1 MEIEHKYL
9 VSGPYKHLATEVHHI
24 IQGYLSDSPE
34 RTVRIRLRDDRAFI
48 TIKGK
53 SSASGLSRY
62 EWEKEI
68 PADEARQLLALCLP
82 GTIDKHRYLVPYA
95 GRTWEVDEF
104 HGHLEG
110 LTLAELEVE
119 TEAATF
125 ALPDFIGQEV
135 TGAPRYYNSQL
146 RRL

>member
-34 RTVRIRLRDDRAFI
+34 RTVRIRLRDDQAFI

-68 PADEARQLLALCLP
+68 PADEARQLLVLCLP
-82 GTIDKHRYLVPYA
+82 GTIDKHRYLVPHA

-119 TEAATF
+119 TEATTL
-125 ALPDFIGQEV
+125 ALPEFIGQEV
-135 TGAPRYYNSQL
+135 TGDPRYYNSQL
-146 RRL
+146 CRL